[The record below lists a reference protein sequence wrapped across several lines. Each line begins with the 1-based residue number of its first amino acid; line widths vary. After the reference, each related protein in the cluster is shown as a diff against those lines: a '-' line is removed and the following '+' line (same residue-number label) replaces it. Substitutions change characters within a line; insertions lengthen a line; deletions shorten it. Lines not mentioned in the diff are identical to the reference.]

1 MHYAV
6 GDIVG
11 ARVATTPIPVRV
23 GQGMYGGR
31 ESLDDFLDGVPDR

>member
-11 ARVATTPIPVRV
+11 ARVATIPIPVRV
-23 GQGMYGGR
+23 GQGMVA
-31 ESLDDFLDGVPDR
+31 ENL